1 MESGGLTWEGFRPVM
16 TKVSIR
22 ESEISSIAMLTQ
34 ELYDRGFKELCLLQR
49 TPEGKYYTRH
59 EGRLYVYTPEIE
71 GDKLR
76 LRSVESGTAFAGV
89 LGRFHAVSE
98 GYIQQ
103 PGAKLRVCWGKRV
116 EKYRI
121 LTSKL
126 EKYSARIKKTGCSCQ
141 FESCTRENIDEL
153 LYRARASMKI
163 LKSTRYLM
171 ALENSMR
178 KRQICLNAI
187 SANTM
192 RVTEGGPVIMNV
204 FEMGYNMIEED
215 LGELIKK
222 VTAQTGDKD
231 AFRCIMEAYSQERG
245 DMEYSEEIIRA
256 LAAFPC
262 DSLRI
267 ISRYMRTGGEG
278 DCPSDKYSK
287 YAMRELKC
295 NVLEV

>member
-1 MESGGLTWEGFRPVM
+1 MESDGLTWEGFRPVL
-16 TKVSIR
+16 TKVNIK
-22 ESEISSIAMLTQ
+22 EGEISSIAMLTQ

-49 TPEGKYYTRH
+49 TPDGKYYTRH
-59 EGRLYVYTPEIE
+59 EGRLYVYTPEIQ

-76 LRSVESGTAFAGV
+76 LRDIESGEAFARV
-89 LGRFHAVSE
+89 LGGFHALAE
-98 GYIQQ
+98 GYTQQ
-103 PGAKLRVCWGKRV
+103 PGFKLKVCWGKKV

-141 FESCTRENIDEL
+141 FESCTMEHIDEL
-153 LYRARASMKI
+153 LYRARASMKV

-178 KRQICLNAI
+178 QRQVCLNSI
-187 SANTM
+187 SNNTM
-192 RVTEGGPVIMNV
+192 KLTNEGPIITNV

-222 VTAQTGDKD
+222 VMEQTGDRD
-231 AFRCIMEAYSQERG
+231 AFTRIMEAYSKEKD
-245 DMEYSEEIIRA
+245 DMEYSEEIIKA
-256 LAAFPC
+256 LVSFPC
-262 DSLRI
+262 DSLRT
-267 ISRYMRTGGEG
+267 ISRYMKTGGGG
-278 DCPSDKYSK
+278 DCPSDKYSR
-287 YAMRELKC
+287 YARKELKC

>member
-1 MESGGLTWEGFRPVM
+1 MESDGLTWEGFRPVL
-16 TKVSIR
+16 TKVNIR
-22 ESEISSIAMLTQ
+22 EGEISSIAMLTQ
-34 ELYDRGFKELCLLQR
+34 DLYDRGFKDLCLLQR
-49 TPEGKYYTRH
+49 NPEGKYCTRH

-76 LRSVESGTAFAGV
+76 LRDVESGAAFAKV
-89 LGRFHAVSE
+89 LGRFHAASE
-98 GYIQQ
+98 GYTQQ
-103 PGAKLRVCWGKRV
+103 PGFRLRVCWGKRV

-141 FESCTRENIDEL
+141 FESCTMEHIDEL
-153 LYRARASMKI
+153 LYRARTSMKV

-171 ALENSMR
+171 ALERSMR
-178 KRQICLNAI
+178 ERQICLNTI
-187 SANTM
+187 SGNTM
-192 RVTEGGPVIMNV
+192 RLTDRGPVIMNV

-215 LGELIKK
+215 LGSLIKK
-222 VTAQTGDKD
+222 VVEQTGDKD
-231 AFRCIMEAYSQERG
+231 AFGRIMEAYTEG
-245 DMEYSEEIIRA
+245 KENMEYSIEIIRA
-256 LAAFPC
+256 LASFPC

-267 ISRYMRTGGEG
+267 VSRYMRTGGGG

-295 NVLEV
+295 NLLEV